1 LVQTVTLDVNDSVY
15 RMAGRVSFISP
26 VVDPASGLIE
36 VRITIPNHLLLVK
49 PGIKGS
55 IELP

>member
-1 LVQTVTLDVNDSVY
+1 
-15 RMAGRVSFISP
+15 MAGRVSFISP